1 MMGFRWSNNALDN
14 ALFAEFA
21 KEMPDEQWIHT
32 LIQQGADINA
42 IDLKG
47 ESVLIDA
54 IGNINF
60 GLDKKYIQL
69 IVDLGA
75 NLEYSND
82 GLNCLYDAVLTMNY
96 DIVELLLN
104 AGANPNC
111 FSIESSASLL
121 DWAESKLYYE
131 WLKNNGNAE
140 MMVPIVQLLKRHHAR
155 SFSAISVTQS
165 DVFYL
170 NHFSID
176 NLLLS

>member
-1 MMGFRWSNNALDN
+1 MGFRWSDNSIDN

-21 KEMPDEQWIHT
+21 KEIPDEQRIHA

-75 NLEYSND
+75 DLDYSDD

-96 DIVELLLN
+96 DIVELLIN

-111 FSIESSASLL
+111 FSIDSSVSLL
-121 DWAESKLYYE
+121 DWTESRLYYE
-131 WLKNNGNAE
+131 RLKNNGNAE
-140 MMVPIVQLLKRHHAR
+140 LMAPIVQLLKRHNAR
-155 SFSAISVTQS
+155 SFVNISATQS
-165 DVFYL
+165 ERFVL
-170 NHFSID
+170 TPFSFD
-176 NLLLS
+176 NLILS

>member
-21 KEMPDEQWIHT
+21 KEMPDEQRIHS

-121 DWAESKLYYE
+121 DWAESRLYYE
-131 WLKNNGNAE
+131 WLKDNGNADLLA
-140 MMVPIVQLLKRHHAR
+140 PIVQLLKRHHAR
-155 SFSAISVTQS
+155 SYTTISITKPAPVFLFPFSM
-165 DVFYL
+165 
-170 NHFSID
+170 D
-176 NLLLS
+176 NLLFS